1 MSKRNAIGTFLS
13 GMLLAI
19 PFFAHAQT
27 LRITPSLIDS
37 ARSVEQ
43 ALEESESHASTT
55 IEGEGKVVQL
65 TYQSSKPLDVFMGPT
80 EAGNGYTPTDYIRFI
95 LPQTENGTVAIDLTV
110 SPGWS
115 PAPQRWIVTLLGKEK
130 DSDAAFSDIRFTN
143 DDARS
148 VARIAAGHLFT
159 EEFYTPSSVHA
170 LRGYRIF
177 GVSVTMVLGIL
188 VLCAS
193 GACFLFVPKRHRTSS
208 VMLTL
213 MIGGLL
219 YQGRFS
225 IDLLRFS
232 LQHAAEYASG
242 TYDEAGSIHAVAE
255 NLRELRKS
263 EKTTLVYVCR
273 DGTNFKEKLLRYFTY
288 PMRISS
294 EAETAATADYAVV
307 MNKFKWGFE
316 TTVTKEASNVRLK
329 CGDLDRDAKRLN
341 TFPGGEILFLL
352 PASKPPSSPE

>member
-13 GMLLAI
+13 GMLFAI
-19 PFFAHAQT
+19 PFFTHAQT

-55 IEGEGKVVQL
+55 IEGEGKIVML
-65 TYQSSKPLDVFMGPT
+65 TYSSSKPLEVFMVPM
-80 EAGNGYTPTDYIRFI
+80 EAENSYTPTDYIRFT
-95 LPQTENGTVAIDLTV
+95 LPQTDEGTVAIDLTV

-115 PAPQRWIVTLLGKEK
+115 PTSKRWIVTLLGREK
-130 DSDAAFSDIRFTN
+130 DSDAAFNDIRFTN

-159 EEFYTPSSVHA
+159 EEFYSPSSVHA
-170 LRGYRIF
+170 LRGYRIL
-177 GVSVTMVLGIL
+177 GISVTMVLGIL
-188 VLCAS
+188 VLFAS
-193 GACFLFVPKRHRTSS
+193 AICLLFVPKKHHRTS
-208 VMLTL
+208 VLLTL
-213 MIGGLL
+213 IGASLL
-219 YQGRFS
+219 YQGRFAV
-225 IDLLRFS
+225 DLLRFS

-316 TTVTKEASNVRLK
+316 TTVTKEQSNVRLK

-352 PASKPPSSPE
+352 PAPKPASSPE